1 MSSNAFLNAL
11 QAMELSQM
19 CVQGVWDR
27 DSPLKQIPGF
37 SNEVI
42 KRCSDSKVES
52 VYDVMEL
59 EDDQRN
65 ELLQMDARQ
74 MRDVAKFCNAYPSI
88 ELAHSLE
95 NEEELS
101 AGATIT
107 MNVSL
112 EREIDEEDEA
122 AGQTV
127 PAPFFPVKK
136 IENWWL
142 VVGEPSTKQS
152 VLRLLVRS
160 HRSD

>member
-1 MSSNAFLNAL
+1 
-11 QAMELSQM
+11 M

-88 ELAHSLE
+88 ELAH
-95 NEEELS
+95 
-101 AGATIT
+101 
-107 MNVSL
+107 
-112 EREIDEEDEA
+112 
-122 AGQTV
+122 
-127 PAPFFPVKK
+127 
-136 IENWWL
+136 
-142 VVGEPSTKQS
+142 
-152 VLRLLVRS
+152 
-160 HRSD
+160 